1 MMTGKMNQEHV
12 MHLQVEQLFTYRVQ
26 QVMAERLQNT
36 GLMVYGLHTVQAAQA
51 VAYIVAQAIQLRYL
65 DLRIVYVPQHTQALT

>member
-12 MHLQVEQLFTYRVQ
+12 MHLQVEQHSTYKAK

-51 VAYIVAQAIQLRYL
+51 VAYIVAQAFQLRYL
-65 DLRIVYVPQHTQALT
+65 DLNHVYVPQHIPGLT